1 MSEVKE
7 KILIVD
13 DNITD
18 KEELKKILED
28 EYEILEAGND
38 ELVMQLLEDNLG
50 SIALVIINL
59 EMQEMDASGLL
70 ELLKGRNRFD
80 NPVVMIITSQTEAE
94 KETKLP
100 IFDYFFDAETETYI
114 VYITTFRYAGD
125 MTDNKNSRVKITNP
139 AAFDGAYTID

>member
-1 MSEVKE
+1 MKKLLIRNKSGSNAEDRRMSEVKE

-28 EYEILEAGND
+28 EYEMLEAGND
-38 ELVMQLLEDNLG
+38 ELVIQLLEDNLG

-59 EMQEMDASGLL
+59 EMQGMDGSGLL
-70 ELLKGRNRFD
+70 ELLKGRNRFA

-94 KETKLP
+94 KERWLP
-100 IFDYFFDAETETYI
+100 YEMS
-114 VYITTFRYAGD
+114 VLRW
-125 MTDNKNSRVKITNP
+125 
-139 AAFDGAYTID
+139 